1 MNHPLSYLIIGAG
14 GTGGAIGA
22 YLAKAG
28 KDVTWIAR
36 GSHLNAIRELDMTLT
51 RPDDSFT
58 IRPAKACTME
68 EYDGHPDVIFVCVK
82 GYSIES
88 IIPFLQRVT
97 DTHTVVIPILNIYG
111 TGGKI
116 QPYLPGVPVMDGCVY
131 VAAHREADGRI
142 CLSANLLRVVFG
154 PRTKEEYLSVLEMIR
169 DDLSESGI
177 ETILSDNIRR
187 DAMVKYSYISAQNA
201 CGLYY
206 DIPAGPMQKPG
217 KERDCFAALC
227 SEIEKLGN
235 AMGITFEEDLA
246 ERNLAIIDS
255 LGSEMLTS
263 MQRDI
268 KDGRPSEIDGLVFEV
283 PRLAKEYGI
292 TLPLFEKITNAL
304 R

>member
-36 GSHLNAIRELDMTLT
+36 GSHLDAIQKQGLTLA

-58 IRPAKACTME
+58 IHPAKACTME

-88 IIPFLQRVT
+88 ILPFLQRIA
-97 DTHTVVIPILNIYG
+97 DSHTIVIPILNIYG

-116 QPYLPGVPVMDGCVY
+116 QPHLSGVPVMDGCVY

-142 CLSANLLRVVFG
+142 RLSANLLRVVFG
-154 PRTKEEYLSVLEMIR
+154 PRTKEESLPVLQAIR
-169 DDLSESGI
+169 DDMTASGI
-177 ETILSDNIRR
+177 DTILSDNIRR

-217 KERDCFAALC
+217 EERDCFAGLC

-246 ERNLAIIDS
+246 QRNLAIIDS
-255 LGSEMLTS
+255 LGPEMLTS

-283 PRLAKEYGI
+283 LRLAEEYHVS
-292 TLPLFEKITNAL
+292 LPLYEKIASAL

>member
-36 GSHLNAIRELDMTLT
+36 GSHLDAIQKQGLTLT

-58 IRPAKACTME
+58 IHPAKACTME

-88 IIPFLQRVT
+88 IIPFLQRAA
-97 DTHTVVIPILNIYG
+97 DPHTVVIPILNIYG

-116 QPYLPGVPVMDGCVY
+116 QPHLPGVPVMDGCVY
-131 VAAHREADGRI
+131 VAAHREADGKIR
-142 CLSANLLRVVFG
+142 LSANLLRVVFG
-154 PRTKEEYLSVLEMIR
+154 PRTEEASLPVLQTIR
-169 DDLSESGI
+169 DEMAASGI

-217 KERDCFAALC
+217 EERDCFAGLC
-227 SEIEKLGN
+227 AEIEKLGN

-246 ERNLAIIDS
+246 QRNLAIIDS
-255 LGSEMLTS
+255 LGPEMLTS

-283 PRLAKEYGI
+283 LRLAEEYHVS
-292 TLPLFEKITNAL
+292 LPLYEKIANAL